1 MDTFREWLIT
11 HNFNADNAEVTL
23 FAVIVSTALVYFLLF
38 ATTSNKATTVTQVLQ
53 IDRRSVENYAGPAPL
68 SGIMTALKCAIH
80 APNHFLTEPW
90 RFRLV
95 GKEGKVT
102 LGELANKF
110 KPGEQFGSVP
120 DFLVVSIAKNS
131 KNKGEFKEWNLNGL
145 EDHAATACAVQN
157 FMVSCASQGI
167 GTKWMT
173 GKMGISGADMLS
185 KVCKIDAEEH
195 YMGTLLVGLPSVP
208 MSTMKVPNR
217 KSGIGAPVFTTT
229 D

>member
-1 MDTFREWLIT
+1 MDALRKWLT
-11 HNFNADNAEVTL
+11 SHNFNADNAEITL
-23 FAVIVSTALVYFLLF
+23 FVVLASTVLLYFLF
-38 ATTSNKATTVTQVLQ
+38 ATSNTAKTVTQVLTV
-53 IDRRSVENYAGPAPL
+53 DRRSVESYSGPAPM
-68 SGIMTALKCAIH
+68 SGIMTALNCAIH

-157 FMVSCASQGI
+157 FMVSCASQRI

-173 GKMGISGADMLS
+173 GKMGISGTDMLS

-217 KSGIGAPVFTTT
+217 KSGIGAPVFSTT

>member
-1 MDTFREWLIT
+1 MDALRKWLT
-11 HNFNADNAEVTL
+11 SHNFNADNAEITL
-23 FAVIVSTALVYFLLF
+23 FVVLASTVLLYFLF
-38 ATTSNKATTVTQVLQ
+38 ATSKTAKAVTQVLTV
-53 IDRRSVENYAGPAPL
+53 DRRSVESYSGPAPM
-68 SGIMTALKCAIH
+68 SGIMTALNCAIH

-173 GKMGISGADMLS
+173 GKMGISGTDMLS

-195 YMGTLLVGLPSVP
+195 YMGTILVGLRSVP